1 MSPVHYSS
9 GHLEYTKLS
18 SLYSQLLCVSR
29 ICSPENDFNQH
40 KSNAKL
46 WFQKRGHPQ
55 NIIKNEMKK
64 VKFLSR
70 NKVQKSQSNGILFA
84 VKYHP
89 LLKQLEG
96 ILRRNNYLLNINDE
110 VKQKFTPGPMTFSR
124 CSRKLG
130 SYLVTAFL

>member
-1 MSPVHYSS
+1 
-9 GHLEYTKLS
+9 
-18 SLYSQLLCVSR
+18 
-29 ICSPENDFNQH
+29 
-40 KSNAKL
+40 
-46 WFQKRGHPQ
+46 
-55 NIIKNEMKK
+55 MKK

-70 NKVQKSQSNGILFA
+70 NKVQKIQSNGILFA

-124 CSRKLG
+124 SSRKLG